1 MLIRFKE
8 LSPSCK
14 VRAHVRGNPFYEV
27 TATSFSVQRTA
38 ECVSEFSA
46 VTIYVHRR
54 SSPFG
59 IARGFL
65 FLLPATVRI
74 CIKGVTWDA
83 ACRSSN
89 ALHFA
94 CSRSAHECKTRARVS
109 VQRRAHRRVYATR
122 SGQDRCEPRGRL
134 VKCTVESHP
143 TAASY
148 STRCT
153 HTRVCTLI

>member
-8 LSPSCK
+8 LSPSYK
-14 VRAHVRGNPFYEV
+14 VRVHARGNPFYEV
-27 TATSFSVQRTA
+27 TAFILQCAANSRVRFRIFRGDHLRASTFVRVWYRAWIPFSVT
-38 ECVSEFSA
+38 
-46 VTIYVHRR
+46 
-54 SSPFG
+54 
-59 IARGFL
+59 
-65 FLLPATVRI
+65 ATVRI

-83 ACRSSN
+83 VCRSSN

-94 CSRSAHECKTRARVS
+94 CSRSAHECKVRAS
-109 VQRRAHRRVYATR
+109 KRRERSASARIRTR